1 MQNNNNIFDC
11 IGLGNLENKKI
22 ENIIKINESQIL
34 LNVKNESC
42 YIYQKS
48 NELSDK
54 LRQSITELDEIKIS
68 NIKYI
73 NFKEEEKNSDNDF
86 MTPNEPKLIN
96 INKNKNIFGH
106 KKMKTE
112 YLENNFNIFNQKNK
126 YNNNQINNYKNIKNG
141 NINLNQ
147 FRKSSFQPN
156 NKFINDNNIIINNNI
171 ELKNLNNINN
181 IDTIEIKNDVNG
193 DKIESNNLISFL
205 PKANNEILEEEKKD
219 EDNQSFKSTKV
230 SEYI

>member
-1 MQNNNNIFDC
+1 M
-11 IGLGNLENKKI
+11 
-22 ENIIKINESQIL
+22 
-34 LNVKNESC
+34 
-42 YIYQKS
+42 
-48 NELSDK
+48 
-54 LRQSITELDEIKIS
+54 
-68 NIKYI
+68 
-73 NFKEEEKNSDNDF
+73 
-86 MTPNEPKLIN
+86 
-96 INKNKNIFGH
+96 
-106 KKMKTE
+106 
-112 YLENNFNIFNQKNK
+112 ENNFNIFNQKNK

-141 NINLNQ
+141 NINLNP
-147 FRKSSFQPN
+147 FRKCSFQPN

-219 EDNQSFKSTKV
+219 EDNQSFKSNKV

>member
-73 NFKEEEKNSDNDF
+73 NFKEEEKNSDDDF
-86 MTPNEPKLIN
+86 MTPGEPKLISV
-96 INKNKNIFGH
+96 NKNKNVFGH

-112 YLENNFNIFNQKNK
+112 YLENNFN
-126 YNNNQINNYKNIKNG
+126 YKNIKNG
-141 NINLNQ
+141 NINLNP